1 MEAAATQARR
11 FEGPTHGPLW
21 EMVSAASSCLTCN
34 TCSSRCA
41 VAGVHGFDP
50 RKVVRLA
57 NLGREQEIIDS
68 QWIWNC
74 TVCGR
79 CEVACPLG
87 VDINKLVRSARG
99 LRPRDKVPGVLHKGV
114 AMCLERGNNLG
125 IPKDEFVWLMG
136 ELSEE
141 MRNEG
146 FGGFEV
152 PIDKTGARLL
162 LTVNSK
168 EPSAEPDDM
177 KFWWKIFHAAGESWT
192 IPSENWEGVNWGLFT
207 GDDEAMHT
215 VVGRLVENYK
225 KLEAKTLVLPE

>member
-1 MEAAATQARR
+1 MEASADEARSVDQIK
-11 FEGPTHGPLW
+11 HGPLW
-21 EMVSAASSCLTCN
+21 DMVAAANDCLTCN

-50 RKVVRLA
+50 RKIVRMA

-79 CEVACPLG
+79 CESACPLG

-136 ELSEE
+136 DLSEE

-146 FGGFEV
+146 YGGFEV

-177 KFWWKIFHAAGESWT
+177 KFWWKIFFAAEESWT
-192 IPSENWEGVNWGLFT
+192 ISSENWEGVNWGLFT

-215 VVGRLVENYK
+215 VVGRIVENYK
-225 KLEAKTLVLPE
+225 RLEAKTIVLPE

>member
-1 MEAAATQARR
+1 MEAGAQAQNIDDLK
-11 FEGPTHGPLW
+11 HGPLW
-21 EMVSAASSCLTCN
+21 EMVSAASNCLTCN

-41 VAGVHGFDP
+41 AAGLAGFDP
-50 RKVVRLA
+50 RKIVRLA

-68 QWIWNC
+68 KWIWNC
-74 TVCGR
+74 TICGR

-87 VDINKLVRSARG
+87 VDINKLIRSARG
-99 LRPRDKVPGVLHKGV
+99 LRPRGQVPGVLHKGV

-136 ELSEE
+136 DLSEE
-141 MRNEG
+141 MRNDGYE
-146 FGGFEV
+146 GFEV

-177 KFWWKIFHAAGESWT
+177 KHWWKIFYAAEESWT

-207 GDDEAMHT
+207 GDDAAMHT
-215 VVGRLVENYK
+215 VVGRIVENYK